1 METQNN
7 SFNELEL
14 DDLRRQI
21 NDLKQKVDQQG
32 RLNED
37 LVKKTIQG
45 KMRKLLRFRH
55 LSPTGG
61 NNKNAS

>member
-21 NDLKQKVDQQG
+21 NDLKNKVDQQG

-37 LVKKTIQG
+37 LVKKAIQS
-45 KMRKLLRFRH
+45 KR
-55 LSPTGG
+55 
-61 NNKNAS
+61 